1 MNTLYIKNM
10 VCDRCIM
17 AVRQT
22 LDNAG
27 IPHGEIRLGEVE
39 LPVQPDEQQKSW
51 LKQQLEIQGFELLA
65 DHKMQLVEK
74 IKALLIQLIHGSD
87 AVQLQQK
94 LSVYLAEQ
102 TGMDYKYLSAL
113 FSSTEG
119 ITIEK
124 YVILQRVERA
134 KELIMYNEHSLSEI
148 ADKLGYSSV
157 HHLSGQ
163 FKQVTGLT
171 PSAFKQLKENTRK
184 PLDKLGNG
192 GRQ

>member
-17 AVRQT
+17 AVKQT
-22 LDNAG
+22 LDTAG
-27 IPHGEIRLGEVE
+27 IAHGNIKLGEVE
-39 LPVQPDEQQKSW
+39 LTAALDEQHKAG
-51 LKQQLEIQGFELLA
+51 LKQLLEIQGFELLD
-65 DHKMQLVEK
+65 DHKMQQVEK
-74 IKALLIQLIHGSD
+74 IKALLIQLIHGREE
-87 AVQLQQK
+87 VQLQQK

-113 FSSTEG
+113 FSATEG

-124 YVILQRVERA
+124 YVILQRIERA
-134 KELIMYNEHSLSEI
+134 KELIMYNEHSMSEI
-148 ADKLGYSSV
+148 ADRLGYSSV

-171 PSAFKQLKENTRK
+171 PSAFKQLKENRRK
-184 PLDKLGNG
+184 PLDRLGDA
-192 GRQ
+192 